1 MNKKS
6 IAIKYILF
14 LGLISDL
21 IFKGSVINEYTI
33 ALVLLYMVIVQV
45 RMYNSIPIHNSK
57 AALFTLPIDLLFM
70 VVLAIYNNI
79 SIFIYLIIIYDSMI
93 YLEKYLSIPITV
105 ASSIYLFK
113 VYNTGLELY
122 EIPIILAF
130 MLLAWIIR
138 EEYIKN
144 SKNESELFKQTTKID
159 RLKSEIKA
167 IEGSMDTA
175 KELYTTKERNRIS
188 RELHDSIGHSLST
201 IVINLRAIE
210 KMSGIDA
217 EKTGEMTNSLLEYSK
232 EALLNL
238 RNTLTELKPSDISSK
253 SIQISLEQLI
263 TNFSNLTSIHV
274 NFRVSQNVWDMSE
287 SNELLVYRIVQE
299 FLSNSAKHGNPKTI
313 NIFMSY
319 GHSQLILSLKDDGIG
334 SDDIVENVGLQ
345 GIRERVTESG
355 GNIEYSSSAGNG
367 FFMRV
372 VIPRFYK
379 EQIYG

>member
-93 YLEKYLSIPITV
+93 NLEKYLSIPITV

-299 FLSNSAKHGNPKTI
+299 FLSNSAKHGNPKAI